1 MKSDSG
7 PKGSAPRD
15 LAGICGIY
23 WEGNAWYEVLE
34 ATCATQENVDLG
46 KICPVYACARERG
59 VTHCGLCP
67 EFPCALLVNLA
78 AEGGP
83 DDIRIE
89 SAAKR
94 AEMGDERW
102 AEWAR
107 PRKIWAR
114 ALCPLR
120 NIQPS
125 ARTRAGG

>member
-1 MKSDSG
+1 MKRARRKTPIS
-7 PKGSAPRD
+7 
-15 LAGICGIY
+15 I
-23 WEGNAWYEVLE
+23 EGLSLERAW
-34 ATCATQENVDLG
+34 AS
-46 KICPVYACARERG
+46 KICPVYTCAQERG
-59 VTHCGLCP
+59 VAHCGLCP
-67 EFPCALLVNLA
+67 EFPCDLLVNLA

-107 PRKIWAR
+107 PRKIWAK